1 MIDGNFKLL
10 SGPNRDSGDWAL
22 YDLKSDPDESSDL
35 SQKMP
40 GLLARMIT
48 EAEAM
53 VRSVEASRAGKDYP
67 EGKVVQP
74 PRNAFWRD
82 MPEYKPYLEKF
93 TEATKAPRP
102 AEKSKSP
109 KR

>member
-10 SGPNRDSGDWAL
+10 SGTNRDSGDWTL

-40 GLLARMIT
+40 GRLARMIA

-82 MPEYKPYLEKF
+82 MPEYKPYLEQF
-93 TEATKAPRP
+93 TEATKAPSP
-102 AEKSKSP
+102 AKKSKSP